1 MFNKLVNK
9 YLNLHNENSTG
20 APTKDPKKKQD
31 KPSQPEPKKRP
42 AEPWEPQT
50 TPWEPQTKPRPYP
63 RPGPRPKEGPAT
75 QPLGKQPKGSKYSGF
90 LTSGAPTKEPKPK
103 EAPTVPTRQPYPRPG
118 PMTKP
123 GPATQPLGKQP
134 KKGPA
139 TQPLAFENE
148 EDNIFIQTARKKF
161 AQARERRARKS

>member
-20 APTKDPKKKQD
+20 APTKDPKKKPD

-50 TPWEPQTKPRPYP
+50 MPWEPQTKPRPYR
-63 RPGPRPKEGPAT
+63 RPDPMTKPGPAT

-103 EAPTVPTRQPYPRPG
+103 PKEAPTVPTRQPYRRPS
-118 PMTKP
+118 PMPKP
-123 GPATQPLGKQP
+123 
-134 KKGPA
+134 GPA

>member
-20 APTKDPKKKQD
+20 APTKDPKKKPD

-63 RPGPRPKEGPAT
+63 RPGPMPKEGPAT
-75 QPLGKQPKGSKYSGF
+75 QPLGKGKQPKGSKYSGF

-103 EAPTVPTRQPYPRPG
+103 EAPTVPTRQPYPRPR

-123 GPATQPLGKQP
+123 GPATQPLA
-134 KKGPA
+134 KK
-139 TQPLAFENE
+139 LAFENE
-148 EDNIFIQTARKKF
+148 EDNIFIKTARIKF
-161 AQARERRARKS
+161 ARARARRAGKS

>member
-20 APTKDPKKKQD
+20 APTKDPKKKPD

-50 TPWEPQTKPRPYP
+50 TPWEPQTKPRPYR
-63 RPGPRPKEGPAT
+63 RPDPMTKPGPAT

-103 EAPTVPTRQPYPRPG
+103 PKEAPTVPTRQPYRRPS
-118 PMTKP
+118 PMPKP
-123 GPATQPLGKQP
+123 
-134 KKGPA
+134 GPA

-148 EDNIFIQTARKKF
+148 EGNGESNIFIKTAREKF
-161 AQARERRARKS
+161 AQARARKS